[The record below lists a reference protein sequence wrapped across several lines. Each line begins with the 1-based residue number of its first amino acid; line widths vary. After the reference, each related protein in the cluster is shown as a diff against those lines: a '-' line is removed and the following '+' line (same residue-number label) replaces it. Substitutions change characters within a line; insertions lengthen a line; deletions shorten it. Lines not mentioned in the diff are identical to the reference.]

1 EKMVDK
7 FSEVFEIQFR
17 EITLD
22 RLAVIDSGKA

>member
-7 FSEVFEIQFR
+7 FSEVFGIHFS

-22 RLAVIDSGKA
+22 RLAVIDNAKA